1 MIFDFRI
8 KEKPLLFRMIFLPGS
23 GILFLDISNNPFNL
37 ENKVYQ
43 KPDPRNDEEDAA
55 KDRAP
60 FGKGHAHLVTA

>member
-8 KEKPLLFRMIFLPGS
+8 KEKPLLIRMIFLPGS
-23 GILFLDISNNPFNL
+23 GILVREISNNPCNL

-43 KPDPRNDEEDAA
+43 KPEPRNDEEDAA
-55 KDRAP
+55 KDRDP